1 MKGDYRLVVTTAGNI
16 DEAERIARKLV
27 EKRLAACV
35 NIVPKIR
42 SVYRWQGRVEVDRE
56 ALLLV
61 KTTAKRIEKIKKR
74 IRKLHSYEVP
84 EILVFDIADGD
95 DAYLRWLD
103 SAVK

>member
-16 DEAERIARKLV
+16 DEAERIARRLV

-84 EILVFDIADGD
+84 EILVFEIADGD

>member
-1 MKGDYRLVVTTAGNI
+1 MKGEYRLVVTTTANVE
-16 DEAERIARKLV
+16 EAERIARRLV

-95 DAYLRWLD
+95 DAYLQWLD